1 MPKPSKTSLT
11 VLMLPAW
18 LCLGACVS
26 SPPLAVA
33 VQCPAFP
40 VAPPSLLE
48 PPQALTALT
57 QLQDALQQLVDPAN
71 TMPPSL
77 PDGSIGTPDRRP

>member
-18 LCLGACVS
+18 LCLEACAH

-57 QLQDALQQLVDPAN
+57 QLQDALQQLEPPAN
-71 TMPPSL
+71 TTLQPSK
-77 PDGSIGTPDRRP
+77 DGKTGGSDSRP